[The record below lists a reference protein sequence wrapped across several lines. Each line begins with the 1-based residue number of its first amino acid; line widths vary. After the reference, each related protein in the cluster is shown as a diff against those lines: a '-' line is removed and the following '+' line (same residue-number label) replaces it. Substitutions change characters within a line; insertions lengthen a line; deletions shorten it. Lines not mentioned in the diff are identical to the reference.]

1 MDDVLFALLSLL
13 VGDYSVYAKK
23 ERENAKR
30 PKGLKLRLWAGTRK
44 DFHEYK
50 WTFMLMMYT

>member
-23 ERENAKR
+23 SENAKI
-30 PKGLKLRLWAGTRK
+30 PKGLKLRLWGGTRK

-50 WTFMLMMYT
+50 WTFMLMM